1 MKSKTINPKYIEWRS
16 PEEMHEIAL
25 TWISE
30 LKFIK
35 DEQHF
40 LDELLESFSLQM
52 LSDKNF
58 QKSKTVIN
66 GLSDKRKA
74 IEPMLKKIIN
84 HHNKLTILMDGIDQL
99 EEEKE
104 YKEENRLLYLEVTE
118 YLNEYKDVKRQV
130 FDLIKTIMKHT
141 KQKRLLK

>member
-58 QKSKTVIN
+58 AKSKTVIN

-84 HHNKLTILMDGIDQL
+84 HHNKLTILMDGINQL

-104 YKEENRLLYLEVTE
+104 YKEENRSLYIEVTE
-118 YLNEYKDVKRQV
+118 YLNEYKAVKRQV
-130 FDLIKTIMKHT
+130 FDLIKTIMKHN

>member
-1 MKSKTINPKYIEWRS
+1 MKSKTINSKYIEWRS
-16 PEEMHEIAL
+16 PEEMHEFAL

-58 QKSKTVIN
+58 PKSKTVFN
-66 GLSDKRKA
+66 ALSDKRKV

-84 HHNKLTILMDGIDQL
+84 HHNQLTILMDGTDQL
-99 EEEKE
+99 DEEKT
-104 YKEENRLLYLEVTE
+104 YKEENRLLYLEVSE
-118 YLNEYKDVKRQV
+118 YLNDYKAVKRQV
-130 FDLIKTIMKHT
+130 FDLIKSIMKHN

>member
-99 EEEKE
+99 EKEKE
-104 YKEENRLLYLEVTE
+104 YKEENRSLYLEVTE